1 MKGSTKRCERD
12 VCYTLKNTGH
22 VNLLAKPDGNHYEK
36 LHLVIVKLKPT
47 ITFMIQIKGLTK
59 NYGLNP
65 VLRGINL
72 HIKSGEFVT
81 LVGPNGAGKSTLLR
95 IVATLLKPT
104 SGEVTVGG
112 WPLPKYGNNVRR
124 HLGLVSHQALLYGD
138 LTAAENLQFF
148 ARLYQLNDIEN
159 RVMKALKQVGLLAR
173 QRDAVRTFSRG
184 MLQRLTIARATLH
197 EPDVLLLDE
206 PYTGLDQDA
215 SQLLDDLLLREVE
228 NGRTILMITHDL
240 VHGLNICDRVAIL
253 SRGKIAQELIS
264 QETTPAEFLNLYN
277 EHAHNRHKNSTLPVT
292 SAS

>member
-1 MKGSTKRCERD
+1 
-12 VCYTLKNTGH
+12 
-22 VNLLAKPDGNHYEK
+22 
-36 LHLVIVKLKPT
+36 
-47 ITFMIQIKGLTK
+47 MIQINQLTK

-65 VLRGINL
+65 VLRGVNM
-72 HIKSGEFVT
+72 HIKAGDFVT

-104 SGEVTVGG
+104 SGEVKVGG
-112 WPLPKYGNNVRR
+112 WLLPKYGNHVRR

-138 LTAAENLQFF
+138 LTAAENLQFY
-148 ARLYQLNDIEN
+148 ARLYQLDNAEE
-159 RVMKALKQVGLLAR
+159 RVLNALKEVGLLAR

-215 SQLLDDLLLREVE
+215 SQLLDDLLMRESG

-240 VHGLNICDRVAIL
+240 VHGLNICDRIAIL
-253 SRGKIAQELIS
+253 SRGKIAQELNS
-264 QETTPAEFLNLYN
+264 RETTPAQFLKLYT
-277 EHAHNRHKNSTLPVT
+277 EHTRNRKNKQTRT
-292 SAS
+292 R